1 MKPPFDIAG
10 DLDTPVSAFMKL
22 KAFKPSFLLESVE
35 GGERLGRYSFIG
47 FGDALELRLSELG
60 RPRPV
65 SRVLLLRSAPSTRQ
79 AVILAEDL
87 FAAAFPARMS
97 DAVEALRDPSRP
109 WPGAAL
115 LWMSVAGGEARLL
128 HRPPPGIRIGR

>member
-1 MKPPFDIAG
+1 VDLAIEEDIHPQA
-10 DLDTPVSAFMKL
+10 VAI
-22 KAFKPSFLLESVE
+22 E
-35 GGERLGRYSFIG
+35 GHSLIERAEQTLRWIHAKS
-47 FGDALELRLSELG
+47 DALEMRLSELG

-97 DAVEALRDPSRP
+97 DAVEALRDPSQP

-115 LWMSVAGGEARLL
+115 LWMNVTGGEARLL